1 MSAAEDDTELRD
13 LLIQNLE
20 NSGVLNKLKAEMRA
34 AVFLAMEEQDRLENK
49 TPLVNE
55 NLKKCL
61 NSKDGRLVAGLIVD
75 FLQVFNLDFSLSVF
89 QPEIN
94 SLNGLDSRDSVCRDL
109 CLSES
114 ELNRKS
120 PLLLELVRR
129 GRHRDQSTVSQCEQ
143 ETRGNIP
150 KEPSQKQ
157 ISAAR
162 KTFDVHDKN
171 KSGSVLKDDLKSVF
185 TDLFPGLN
193 KNMLERFVADELK
206 AADKSFSKT
215 VDFQL
220 FLGIYRR
227 LFTQCR
233 SVVVQESDDVTQSR
247 TEDRVGSPPVSKIP
261 RYKGADHRGQS
272 QTAAKD
278 SECVFGK
285 GDVRGS
291 EPSSSSLRKDR
302 LDLDL
307 EAGDE
312 PEEGDSFFDDPLPKP
327 QKTYGC
333 LSALADDDDLS
344 EQSHS
349 SELRKMETSGARES
363 PAGSLSEGRG
373 GGGGSEGG
381 GRGAGGGGGVVA
393 VVRCSCVDEE
403 VKISFR
409 NVGNERRLRR
419 VFIHRWLESPR
430 LSTASISSNE
440 RAPSDS
446 SDLPS
451 ARRPVSLVSTLSSGS
466 GSSRDD
472 LAPPPARPLSSD
484 PDVDL
489 DLSPP
494 EGRQPWPLPSPDRK
508 GRSLNSSSMAPNPQ
522 LTYLDRVVMEI
533 IETERMYVRDLR
545 MIVEDYLAHIIDQ
558 SDLSIRPEQVCSLF
572 GNIEDIYEFNSE
584 LLQSLDLCDNDPV
597 AVARC
602 FVMKSEYFEIYTQY
616 CTNYPNSVAALTE
629 CMRNKSLG
637 KFFRERQASLKRSLP
652 LGSYLL
658 KPVQR
663 ILKYHLLLQEI
674 AKHFD
679 PEEEGYEVVEE
690 AIYTMTGVA
699 WYINDMKRKHEHAVR
714 LQEVQ
719 SLMLNWKGPDLTTYG
734 ELVLEGTFKVHRAK
748 NERTLFLFDRMLLIT
763 KRRGEHYAYKTH
775 ISCSTLMLIESAKD
789 SLSFSVTHYK
799 HPKQPHT
806 VQAKTVEEKKLWAHH
821 IKRIILE
828 NHHAIIPQKAK
839 EAILEM
845 DSIYPLR
852 YAERL
857 NKAPPPRQADG
868 RQGRRQS
875 EPSRQILR
883 SSKGSDGAL
892 PGALLGALPG
902 ALPGE
907 TPPLQPTASS
917 STLGE
922 SELERPAE
930 EEEEGRKRS
939 VQRQSC
945 SDEEE
950 EEEEEEER
958 RAADSDPDDLLLE
971 DDQVADFASSLLAAI
986 SCWHYRAQALLSS
999 GVAMV
1004 TEAEAAGVSSNGS
1017 NKVIGVLPAE
1027 TGATE
1032 PTGQQKQPQEK
1043 PSESEPSENPEPEPP
1058 ARLSTTPPRISASP
1072 QQTEPLKPKADL
1084 EPVEE
1089 PSSATPDSD
1098 SKTLSSGESSEDEEG
1113 EKEAAEA
1120 SSILPSSVLDKASAI
1135 AQHFNNSVKRGS
1147 LVQDEARS
1155 PSCTSPR
1162 LPSRTGSS
1170 VSLSAERLPSRTG
1183 SSVSLSADRLP
1194 SRTGSS
1200 VSLSADR
1207 LPSRTGSSVSLSA
1220 DRLPSRTGSSV
1231 SLSAERLP
1239 SRTGSSVSL
1248 SADRLP
1254 SRTGSSVSLSAERL
1268 PSRTGSSVSLSGD
1281 RLPSS
1286 TCSDLAET
1294 FGATDLTLLSLQDDG
1309 LFERSIQRR
1318 RDSMLSKQ
1326 DQLLIGKIKSYYENA
1341 GNQDATFSLQR
1352 RESLT
1357 YIPTGLVRSSVSRLN
1372 SMPKDKPSSSSGLEP
1387 SSDSALPSETRGHM
1401 VSSDSSDSMKSG
1413 QRSTEPEDSGE
1424 RSRSHSVPDNPAE
1437 DEEFRPSSEMIK
1449 IWQAM
1454 EQQITRSDDRG
1465 RDRCREASRSCR
1477 TISEETSS
1485 RTRDQE
1491 GAASDLGTIA
1501 EESRS
1506 LSPPKHKA
1514 SAGVNRAGGLKDSM
1528 KVCRGDAA
1536 VLRAAGPRVARLK
1549 AEAEA
1554 EPPSEDEQDD
1564 VDKAK
1569 SKVLHLAR
1577 QYSQRIRTTK
1587 PVARQR
1593 SHHGALI
1600 RKKSLPCVVEEMS
1613 GKSSLI
1619 LPLASL
1625 DLGPSLPLSPVD
1637 QVRSP
1642 SPGPACSPGGRA
1654 RSRSPLSPPPPTE
1667 GFNWPDVR
1675 ELRTKYTVHS
1685 RSPMAS
1691 VTRSLSIPEQMFDG
1705 GLRRHSSASPGPLL
1719 PDTPPHR
1726 PLASRDAAR
1735 KERSNRLQR
1744 ANSLDPRLSGAQLS
1758 ELQNLQDQVSNSS
1771 YAGYYVA
1778 AEAPMQSDP
1787 EHKIIVMEKLPPPES
1802 ETAKETTEE
1811 DDSYVQIRSPTSK
1824 EKISIMAVID
1834 RCRAY
1839 QDSDEYRQREEA
1851 RARSEPARP
1860 AEGDVTAAGSC
1871 DDQDGSQQSI
1881 VKNLREK
1888 FQSLS

>member
-1 MSAAEDDTELRD
+1 MGE
-13 LLIQNLE
+13 
-20 NSGVLNKLKAEMRA
+20 
-34 AVFLAMEEQDRLENK
+34 
-49 TPLVNE
+49 
-55 NLKKCL
+55 
-61 NSKDGRLVAGLIVD
+61 
-75 FLQVFNLDFSLSVF
+75 
-89 QPEIN
+89 
-94 SLNGLDSRDSVCRDL
+94 
-109 CLSES
+109 
-114 ELNRKS
+114 
-120 PLLLELVRR
+120 
-129 GRHRDQSTVSQCEQ
+129 
-143 ETRGNIP
+143 
-150 KEPSQKQ
+150 
-157 ISAAR
+157 
-162 KTFDVHDKN
+162 
-171 KSGSVLKDDLKSVF
+171 
-185 TDLFPGLN
+185 
-193 KNMLERFVADELK
+193 
-206 AADKSFSKT
+206 
-215 VDFQL
+215 
-220 FLGIYRR
+220 
-227 LFTQCR
+227 
-233 SVVVQESDDVTQSR
+233 
-247 TEDRVGSPPVSKIP
+247 
-261 RYKGADHRGQS
+261 
-272 QTAAKD
+272 
-278 SECVFGK
+278 
-285 GDVRGS
+285 
-291 EPSSSSLRKDR
+291 
-302 LDLDL
+302 
-307 EAGDE
+307 
-312 PEEGDSFFDDPLPKP
+312 
-327 QKTYGC
+327 
-333 LSALADDDDLS
+333 
-344 EQSHS
+344 
-349 SELRKMETSGARES
+349 
-363 PAGSLSEGRG
+363 
-373 GGGGSEGG
+373 
-381 GRGAGGGGGVVA
+381 
-393 VVRCSCVDEE
+393 
-403 VKISFR
+403 
-409 NVGNERRLRR
+409 
-419 VFIHRWLESPR
+419 ESPR

-828 NHHAIIPQKAK
+828 NHHAIIPQKT
-839 EAILEM
+839 
-845 DSIYPLR
+845 
-852 YAERL
+852 
-857 NKAPPPRQADG
+857 G
-868 RQGRRQS
+868 
-875 EPSRQILR
+875 
-883 SSKGSDGAL
+883 SSSSCGVLQHSGSDGAL
-892 PGALLGALPG
+892 PGALPGALLG

-922 SELERPAE
+922 SEVERPAEE

-1004 TEAEAAGVSSNGS
+1004 T
-1017 NKVIGVLPAE
+1017 
-1027 TGATE
+1027 
-1032 PTGQQKQPQEK
+1032 PQEK

-1170 VSLSAERLPSRTG
+1170 VSLSAER
-1183 SSVSLSADRLP
+1183 
-1194 SRTGSS
+1194 
-1200 VSLSADR
+1200 
-1207 LPSRTGSSVSLSA
+1207 
-1220 DRLPSRTGSSV
+1220 
-1231 SLSAERLP
+1231 
-1239 SRTGSSVSL
+1239 
-1248 SADRLP
+1248 
-1254 SRTGSSVSLSAERL
+1254 
-1268 PSRTGSSVSLSGD
+1268 GD

-1401 VSSDSSDSMKSG
+1401 VSSDSSDSLKSG

-1860 AEGDVTAAGSC
+1860 AEADVTAAGSC